1 MPAPEA
7 ITPTAPPTRSPSDPP
22 ATQTG
27 DVGHWLPRAVF
38 AGMLALILVLLLGTG
53 GYFVYRQE
61 QTFEAS
67 AIELEA
73 RARAEQEAILLGDVT
88 RVTDALQRQRAT
100 FNTALRARLK
110 ARVGHAANIAAS
122 IHASLNGT
130 QPAAALQRIVA
141 QSLRPIRGTGG
152 GGNLFILDRQNRAL
166 LFPLAPEREL
176 DTPLALTDD
185 TGHRFIDSFHQAAR
199 DSRGDYVRFRWY
211 PPDEDESM
219 ADATAYVGHFE
230 PFGWTIGSSAFLHVA
245 RAELKRSAVAELVN
259 HTPDDTRFVL
269 IINADGRVLTAL
281 PEAHLGPGAVPDSA
295 PWWVQKL
302 LDKGRTG
309 GGVVNFETQFPGL
322 PSLSRHIAYA
332 APVDVWGWT
341 VAAVARLDTV
351 DQLIAGERDRMRA
364 TTREDFVVTLLTM
377 LAAFGIALILS
388 VLFYRWMDERFRRY
402 HQDIETRNRAL
413 NDNAREL
420 RLSAKV
426 FEASNE
432 AIAILDHRFRI
443 ISVNPALERVSGFK
457 HARIV
462 GRHCAELLI
471 GDARAGSIWQQ
482 TEAQLRDV
490 PQWAGEMDLKHADGS
505 TYPGWVSVG
514 AVTNESGRHA
524 HFVVSI
530 SDISNQKRNEQRLR
544 QLAEYDA
551 LTGLPNRVLLLDRMS
566 AAIETARR
574 HTQFLAVLFI
584 DLDRFKN
591 INDSLG
597 HAAGDSL
604 LRNVAHR
611 LASMVRSCD
620 TVSRLGGDEFVVL
633 LTELDTAGRAAA
645 VASKLLKSLAA
656 PYDIDGHE
664 LTVTPSIGI
673 TVFPDDGDNRDLL
686 LKNADAAMYHAKEN
700 GRNSYQFFTRE
711 LNERAQLRLSL
722 ENDMRRALSRHE
734 FSLFYQPQFDL
745 HSGTLVGA
753 EALLRW
759 EHPERGFIPPDS
771 FIPIAEETGLIV
783 PLGAWILRQACATAQ
798 AWRDEGL
805 PEIVMAVNISALQ
818 IRRGHLEATIF
829 RTLGETG
836 FPPTLLE
843 LELTE
848 SALMTH
854 QTHVS
859 ATLKAIQS
867 AGVGL
872 AIDDFGT
879 GYSSLAYLKRFKLDK
894 LKIDRSFINEL
905 PDDTD
910 DAHLTR
916 AIIGIGHYLDMKVIA
931 EGVETSAQEGFLCE
945 LGCDMAQGYLY
956 AKPLPADAFRQ
967 MLIDIKYQPT
977 SKPAASTA

>member
-1 MPAPEA
+1 MLF
-7 ITPTAPPTRSPSDPP
+7 RS
-22 ATQTG
+22 
-27 DVGHWLPRAVF
+27 
-38 AGMLALILVLLLGTG
+38 
-53 GYFVYRQE
+53 
-61 QTFEAS
+61 
-67 AIELEA
+67 
-73 RARAEQEAILLGDVT
+73 
-88 RVTDALQRQRAT
+88 
-100 FNTALRARLK
+100 
-110 ARVGHAANIAAS
+110 
-122 IHASLNGT
+122 
-130 QPAAALQRIVA
+130 
-141 QSLRPIRGTGG
+141 
-152 GGNLFILDRQNRAL
+152 
-166 LFPLAPEREL
+166 
-176 DTPLALTDD
+176 
-185 TGHRFIDSFHQAAR
+185 
-199 DSRGDYVRFRWY
+199 
-211 PPDEDESM
+211 
-219 ADATAYVGHFE
+219 
-230 PFGWTIGSSAFLHVA
+230 
-245 RAELKRSAVAELVN
+245 
-259 HTPDDTRFVL
+259 
-269 IINADGRVLTAL
+269 
-281 PEAHLGPGAVPDSA
+281 
-295 PWWVQKL
+295 
-302 LDKGRTG
+302 
-309 GGVVNFETQFPGL
+309 
-322 PSLSRHIAYA
+322 
-332 APVDVWGWT
+332 
-341 VAAVARLDTV
+341 
-351 DQLIAGERDRMRA
+351 
-364 TTREDFVVTLLTM
+364 
-377 LAAFGIALILS
+377 
-388 VLFYRWMDERFRRY
+388 
-402 HQDIETRNRAL
+402 
-413 NDNAREL
+413 
-420 RLSAKV
+420 
-426 FEASNE
+426 
-432 AIAILDHRFRI
+432 
-443 ISVNPALERVSGFK
+443 
-457 HARIV
+457 
-462 GRHCAELLI
+462 
-471 GDARAGSIWQQ
+471 
-482 TEAQLRDV
+482 
-490 PQWAGEMDLKHADGS
+490 
-505 TYPGWVSVG
+505 
-514 AVTNESGRHA
+514 
-524 HFVVSI
+524 
-530 SDISNQKRNEQRLR
+530 
-544 QLAEYDA
+544 
-551 LTGLPNRVLLLDRMS
+551 
-566 AAIETARR
+566 
-574 HTQFLAVLFI
+574 
-584 DLDRFKN
+584 
-591 INDSLG
+591 
-597 HAAGDSL
+597 
-604 LRNVAHR
+604 
-611 LASMVRSCD
+611 
-620 TVSRLGGDEFVVL
+620 
-633 LTELDTAGRAAA
+633 
-645 VASKLLKSLAA
+645 ASKLLKSLAA